1 MGYTTK
7 NLREYRMEQGLS
19 MSELSYKAKIT
30 ASQISLLEKQKIKK
44 PQASTIRKLAEQFKE
59 ENQSLMCRDLLAFCK
74 KAQQPMERTDA
85 YYAER
90 PCTRLVMDAARLL
103 DNLIAERGLNK

>member
-30 ASQISLLEKQKIKK
+30 QVKYRYLKSKLKTASFNYTK
-44 PQASTIRKLAEQFKE
+44 ACGGIRQ
-59 ENQSLMCRDLLAFCK
+59 
-74 KAQQPMERTDA
+74 TD
-85 YYAER
+85 Y
-90 PCTRLVMDAARLL
+90 
-103 DNLIAERGLNK
+103 GFH

>member
-44 PQASTIRKLAEQFKE
+44 PQVPKICKLLT
-59 ENQSLMCRDLLAFCK
+59 NQTPKGIYTYIIS
-74 KAQQPMERTDA
+74 
-85 YYAER
+85 
-90 PCTRLVMDAARLL
+90 
-103 DNLIAERGLNK
+103 

>member
-1 MGYTTK
+1 MFMVADMLYGYTDSQATA
-7 NLREYRMEQGLS
+7 E
-19 MSELSYKAKIT
+19 KA
-30 ASQISLLEKQKIKK
+30 AHY
-44 PQASTIRKLAEQFKE
+44 ATIRKLAEQFRE

-85 YYAER
+85 YYTER